1 MDQYH
6 ERAKKRD
13 EMEHER
19 LLIELKAVEAEKERV
34 EKEKVS
40 SYFISYSETCY

>member
-13 EMEHER
+13 EMEHAR
-19 LLIELKAVEAEKERV
+19 MLLQMQTIENDKARAEAEK
-34 EKEKVS
+34 VS
-40 SYFISYSETCY
+40 LIF